1 MFNFLTPRMKNKITC
16 SEVYVMV
23 QYICYVF
30 QMILEKEAKLL
41 LLFLIL
47 SMTSFGNDEII
58 SELKGLES

>member
-1 MFNFLTPRMKNKITC
+1 
-16 SEVYVMV
+16 MV